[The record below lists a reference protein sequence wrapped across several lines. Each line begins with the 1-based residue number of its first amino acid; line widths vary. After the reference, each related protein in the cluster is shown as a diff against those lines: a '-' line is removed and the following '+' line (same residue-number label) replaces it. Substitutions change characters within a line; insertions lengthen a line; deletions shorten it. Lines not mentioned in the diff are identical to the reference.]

1 MSVLPPTPGSS
12 PPPLSPTPGNC
23 TSPATTPDKSFTRKT
38 PQVKPSSM
46 IDVSKIP
53 IDAIEESESLL
64 KPITSN
70 SSRTSTPGNML
81 YIPELKG
88 RLTSAVSDSSL
99 WNSRNKPWLGS
110 TSPDFRGST
119 FLGSPGM
126 NMQQFAQPRKSEKVA
141 QVSVFIVLC
150 FRLLL
155 RVACLLYLMSFWR
168 YFLLFLTTLSFIH
181 YNAFWYIC
189 HTLSRSHLSR
199 PYSPVARASEQQLVG
214 SWVRFSRGAKS
225 FFLSF
230 LVLDFSFFH
239 KARTVLK
246 SSWILGEVLEKWLNS
261 IFS

>member
-1 MSVLPPTPGSS
+1 MVSFHFFVESCFQFPLQVNRIPAVINRKRRKAELSAGATDEDSESARISRDPETLFTGTSSGNSEIESPSGVPVMSVLPPTPGSS

-23 TSPATTPDKSFTRKT
+23 TSPATTPDKSFTRKM

-81 YIPELKG
+81 YIPELRG

-155 RVACLLYLMSFWR
+155 VAFC
-168 YFLLFLTTLSFIH
+168 T
-181 YNAFWYIC
+181 
-189 HTLSRSHLSR
+189 
-199 PYSPVARASEQQLVG
+199 G
-214 SWVRFSRGAKS
+214 
-225 FFLSF
+225 
-230 LVLDFSFFH
+230 
-239 KARTVLK
+239 
-246 SSWILGEVLEKWLNS
+246 
-261 IFS
+261 